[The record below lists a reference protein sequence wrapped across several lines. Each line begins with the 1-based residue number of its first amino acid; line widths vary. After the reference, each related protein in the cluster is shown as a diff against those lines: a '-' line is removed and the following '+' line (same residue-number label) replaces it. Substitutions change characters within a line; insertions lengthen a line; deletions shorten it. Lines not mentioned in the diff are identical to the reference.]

1 MRVFRRWTGDKPWMN
16 CGARSSSDHA
26 GQPLPRLITEPDAL
40 ADGALQAGHQHTS
53 ARRYR
58 RIDCSTNI
66 RMKKCCSKSLKS
78 HKERVRRQFLSLRQ
92 DHASELAL
100 RPPIGPQKPSNSAIL
115 GRWLLT
121 SPRRC
126 TPETSLRRAP
136 FSAAVHWAHSVPT
149 RIVVVEQ
156 QISRKRPVAEFD
168 DSLGWARTA
177 IETPRRGSRGRGGP
191 GPP

>member
-16 CGARSSSDHA
+16 CGARSSSGPRQAAASTAYNRA
-26 GQPLPRLITEPDAL
+26 GRTCRW
-40 ADGALQAGHQHTS
+40 GFAGRAPAHFRP
-53 ARRYR
+53 AVPEN
-58 RIDCSTNI
+58 DDSTDT
-66 RMKKCCSKSLKS
+66 RMKKCYSKSLKS